1 MTATIVIAVVAVLVV
16 GWLAFL
22 VASSIR
28 NRSSGDVPR
37 NVAPGKTDDELESKR
52 LEKVQAAAVVLTGFL
67 AFYLPIYYLG
77 EQDRQAG
84 FVEQFDEESL
94 ERGAEVVASVGC
106 TDCHGADWSGGGASY
121 VEQRSGI
128 NVNWAAP
135 ALNDVFFRYND
146 EEIRYWIVYGR
157 ANTPMPAWGTEGG
170 GPLDQQQISDVINY
184 LSTQQIDQQAAL
196 AKIDP
201 SVDLQLQRLNQA
213 DRSVDQ
219 AIVDQEQ
226 LLADIAAAP
235 GRAPAA
241 LDAAT
246 RAAELVEVGGEGVDA
261 DGDGLSDTA
270 ETELVQI
277 VDETRAAFVPE
288 GLLVETLDPESP
300 ESVEG
305 TPGRRNRR
313 SDGGVARAGGRRG
326 SRTASAGG
334 GRRNRPR
341 RGWRWRG
348 SRRRRTLGCCGGPHL
363 VAAGT
368 GSATARADRAS
379 RRRIGPPEPADR
391 WLAAGYR
398 RGPPSGERPRI
409 AGHLARRVRSQPRT
423 THRTDAAGSRLPSQR
438 RRRRRPGRLMS
449 RPWPRRPSKATW
461 MQASRAVGLFNAYCA
476 RCHTSDWSAGVP
488 FTLQAGAGGLGPALW
503 NNRPNVQFTD
513 EADMIDFLI
522 TGSEANIGYGVNGM
536 GTGRMPGFGQV
547 LQQEDIELIT
557 RYLRGPTL
565 TGR

>member
-1 MTATIVIAVVAVLVV
+1 LTAIVVIAVVAVLIV

-28 NRSSGDVPR
+28 NRASEEVPR
-37 NVAPGKTDDELESKR
+37 NVAPGKTDDELESRR

-106 TDCHGADWSGGGASY
+106 TDCHGTDWSGGGASY

-135 ALNDVFFRYND
+135 ALNDIFFRYND
-146 EEIRYWIVYGR
+146 EEVRYWIVYGR
-157 ANTPMPAWGTEGG
+157 ANTPMPAWGVEGG
-170 GPLDQQQISDVINY
+170 GPLDEQQVSDVINY
-184 LSTQQIDQQAAL
+184 LRTQQIDQQAAL

-213 DRSVDQ
+213 DASVEQ
-219 AIVDQEQ
+219 AIVEQEQ
-226 LLADIAAAP
+226 LLADIQAAP
-235 GRAPAA
+235 GQAPVA
-241 LDAAT
+241 LDAAE
-246 RAAELVEVGGEGVDA
+246 RAAELVESGGEGVDA

-270 ETELVQI
+270 ETELVQL
-277 VDETRAAFVPE
+277 VNETRAALTPQ
-288 GLLVETLDPESP
+288 GLLVEALDPENP
-300 ESVEG
+300 QSVEG
-305 TPGRRNRR
+305 APDAETAEAMVTSLEEVAAEAPAVRLVAEDAAEALEGAGEGEDT
-313 SDGGVARAGGRRG
+313 DGDGLSNEAEERISTLVTQAQQLLEPTELPAIQLDPQNPQTDGSQPDIVVARQAV
-326 SRTASAGG
+326 SALE
-334 GRRNRPR
+334 
-341 RGWRWRG
+341 
-348 SRRRRTLGCCGGPHL
+348 SLATSLGVSAANQERLTEQAQQGL
-363 VAAGT
+363 DFLLSAQEEKAWEIDIDAVAE
-368 GSATARADRAS
+368 ATFD
-379 RRRIGPPEPADR
+379 GD
-391 WLAAGYR
+391 
-398 RGPPSGERPRI
+398 
-409 AGHLARRVRSQPRT
+409 
-423 THRTDAAGSRLPSQR
+423 TD
-438 RRRRRPGRLMS
+438 M
-449 RPWPRRPSKATW
+449 
-461 MQASRAVGLFNAYCA
+461 ASRAVGLFNAYCA

-503 NNRPNVQFTD
+503 NGRPNVQFTD
-513 EADMIDFLI
+513 EADMMDFLI
-522 TGSEANIGYGVNGM
+522 EGSEANVGYGVNGM

-557 RYLRGPTL
+557 RYLRGSTL